1 MIATANELAGLLNLP
16 ESYSNQVLE
25 SLSKADSRYIRD
37 LKVNFKNT
45 LTSEKLTEKETALIG
60 LSIAVNENNSVL
72 TTYFVDLATSKEA
85 SESEVADTVACAS
98 LLASNNVL
106 YRFRHYTGQEIYDQL
121 PAKIKMNIMMNPSTG
136 KELFELISLAVSAA
150 NGCER
155 CVNAHEHSLKEMGT
169 SEERIFDAIRL
180 TSVLVSLSKVIF

>member
-16 ESYSNQVLE
+16 ESYSNQVLD